1 MQREENG
8 SRIMKKLIFI
18 KIYVLRWL
26 KILHVLFRLYKRM
39 CIRGQDSCVVC
50 VQFAVYQ
57 VIVLG
62 MHRSL
67 LHMHIALRQVADAR
81 QGSTFAQQSTPY
93 RFRCFHSWNTSF
105 IENKIISLYENHPF
119 PWKTSTSII
128 IKRLH
133 DDIPI
138 SKLSRFD
145 F

>member
-1 MQREENG
+1 
-8 SRIMKKLIFI
+8 
-18 KIYVLRWL
+18 
-26 KILHVLFRLYKRM
+26 M
-39 CIRGQDSCVVC
+39 CIRGQDSCAVC

-93 RFRCFHSWNTSF
+93 RFRLFPFAKH

-119 PWKTSTSII
+119 PWKTSTII
-128 IKRLH
+128 IK
-133 DDIPI
+133 
-138 SKLSRFD
+138 
-145 F
+145 

>member
-1 MQREENG
+1 
-8 SRIMKKLIFI
+8 
-18 KIYVLRWL
+18 
-26 KILHVLFRLYKRM
+26 M

-93 RFRCFHSWNTSF
+93 RFRCSIRETLLSSKIKSSLFM
-105 IENKIISLYENHPF
+105 KIIHSRGKHRRALLLNDCTTTYRFLSFLDLIFNIFFLMIYFHPLI
-119 PWKTSTSII
+119 SIYWT
-128 IKRLH
+128 RLNLW
-133 DDIPI
+133 IYVVCKYI
-138 SKLSRFD
+138 YRL
-145 F
+145 